1 MMRFLLGFL
10 VVFAGVLM
18 VGDVAFAAAQEGVI
32 TPLSLDEAPDCRLEG
47 DPLLFGVASF
57 FVPGLGQFF
66 NGQDGKALLHI
77 VVALGLPVAIY
88 AAGIIL
94 VRVSPEIAG
103 LLFVSS
109 PLLYLGWGAWSG
121 MDAYNVSTE
130 YCTK

>member
-1 MMRFLLGFL
+1 MVRFLLSLL
-10 VVFAGVLM
+10 VVFAGVL
-18 VGDVAFAAAQEGVI
+18 VLSDVAFAAAQEGVI
-32 TPLSLDEAPDCRLEG
+32 TPLSLDEAPECRLEG

-66 NGQDGKALLHI
+66 NGQDGKGLLHI
-77 VVALGLPVAIY
+77 AVALGLPIAVY

-94 VRVSPEIAG
+94 VRIVPEIAG

-121 MDAYNVSTE
+121 MDAYNVSSE
-130 YCTK
+130 YCTA